1 MTDVES
7 LMQQY
12 RQYLKVRRYDNTH
25 VNRSINF
32 ITNKLLQ
39 KFSLDEIKTTPHY
52 HIVDVICG
60 TDITPACRNQYRQA
74 VKRFQDFMKTEEV
87 F

>member
-1 MTDVES
+1 MTDVET

-25 VNRSINF
+25 VNRSMNF